1 VGGAL
6 TRQRHRRPA
15 DHLYRLL
22 GLVNILA
29 QLLWLMAPGKLRLV
43 GLPLLTAFTLFIA
56 WSLERLIQCLAKER
70 RVGGRVVAGALAGYL
85 LLGISGGLVLS
96 VIDTI
101 QPGSFISSMSH
112 HVLSLPSEMA
122 EGAAAAPV
130 TRAWDLNFLSLNY
143 FAFVSLTTVGY
154 GDIVPMRPAA
164 QIVSIALSVAGPF
177 YIAVVMGVLISR
189 LTIQGTAQ
197 ARADPLKPD
206 KLGQPLPTRMQGR
219 AAIQGSWPAPRERAR
234 RPGPPSPAVVGIGI
248 GGLKRPH
255 RAEGK
260 AGEPPRKR
268 Q

>member
-1 VGGAL
+1 MKHQPSHSAVALQRRRHRFYAQLLVATVLVIATFGLPFGLRRLAFIGNFLLSAVLAIELGGAL

-189 LTIQGTAQ
+189 LTIQDDQ
-197 ARADPLKPD
+197 
-206 KLGQPLPTRMQGR
+206 
-219 AAIQGSWPAPRERAR
+219 
-234 RPGPPSPAVVGIGI
+234 
-248 GGLKRPH
+248 
-255 RAEGK
+255 EGDVDS
-260 AGEPPRKR
+260 
-268 Q
+268 

>member
-1 VGGAL
+1 
-6 TRQRHRRPA
+6 
-15 DHLYRLL
+15 
-22 GLVNILA
+22 
-29 QLLWLMAPGKLRLV
+29 LV

-122 EGAAAAPV
+122 DGAAAAPV

-189 LTIQGTAQ
+189 LTIQDDQ
-197 ARADPLKPD
+197 
-206 KLGQPLPTRMQGR
+206 
-219 AAIQGSWPAPRERAR
+219 
-234 RPGPPSPAVVGIGI
+234 
-248 GGLKRPH
+248 
-255 RAEGK
+255 EGDVDS
-260 AGEPPRKR
+260 
-268 Q
+268 